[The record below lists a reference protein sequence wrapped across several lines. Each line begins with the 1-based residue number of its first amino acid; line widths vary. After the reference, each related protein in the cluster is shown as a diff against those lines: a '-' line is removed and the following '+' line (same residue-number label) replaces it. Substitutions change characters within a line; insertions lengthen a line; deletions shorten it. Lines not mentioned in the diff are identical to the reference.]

1 MSSISVQP
9 ASGPPV
15 VSPVKSGNGTTEPVT
30 TRETAKSQSTTQAS
44 ASVLYPSPTESI
56 DPATS
61 QVVIEYRNS
70 TNGEEEYQIPS
81 KSQLRLYQASQSRAH
96 ASGEPQTGLV
106 PAKATNAV
114 A

>member
-9 ASGPPV
+9 TSGPSV
-15 VSPVKSGNGTTEPVT
+15 VSPVKPGTSTNASVT
-30 TRETAKSQSTTQAS
+30 TNETAKSQSTTQGN

-61 QVVIEYRNS
+61 QLVIEYRNS
-70 TNGEEEYQIPS
+70 ASGDEEYQIPS
-81 KSQLRLYQASQSRAH
+81 KSQLRLYQVSQSRSNA
-96 ASGEPQTGLV
+96 AA
-106 PAKATNAV
+106 PATKGAAPTDATDAI

>member
-9 ASGPPV
+9 TSGPSV
-15 VSPVKSGNGTTEPVT
+15 VSSVKADSSTNASVT
-30 TRETAKSQSTTQAS
+30 TNETAKSQSTAQGK

-61 QVVIEYRNS
+61 QLVIEYRNS
-70 TNGEEEYQIPS
+70 TSGEEEYQIPS
-81 KSQLRLYQASQSRAH
+81 KSQLRLYQVSQSRTATSEQAP
-96 ASGEPQTGLV
+96 ASNASAE
-106 PAKATNAV
+106 ATNAV

>member
-9 ASGPPV
+9 TSGPSV
-15 VSPVKSGNGTTEPVT
+15 VSSVKPGSSTNASVT
-30 TRETAKSQSTTQAS
+30 TNETAKSQSTTQGN

-61 QVVIEYRNS
+61 QLVIEYRNS
-70 TNGEEEYQIPS
+70 ASGDEEYQIPS
-81 KSQLRLYQASQSRAH
+81 KSQLRLYQASQSRTQAG
-96 ASGEPQTGLV
+96 ALRPTSDATTG
-106 PAKATNAV
+106 ATDAI